1 MTNDSWAP
9 SAGKSTLHLFTLNM
23 AASCARAAAGPP
35 RALQHERGIFDGV
48 VLIMVVI
55 LVKVSHCACFF
66 FCSCGALRHH
76 PVSRKPKGLQ
86 QTAYLAPCVQP
97 SAKTL
102 FYVNIFFL
110 R

>member
-55 LVKVSHCACFF
+55 LVKVSHCAWFF
-66 FCSCGALRHH
+66 FFVLVEHSDIIL
-76 PVSRKPKGLQ
+76 
-86 QTAYLAPCVQP
+86 YLENLKVFSKQ
-97 SAKTL
+97 L
-102 FYVNIFFL
+102 I
-110 R
+110 

>member
-1 MTNDSWAP
+1 MQETQPYICSR
-9 SAGKSTLHLFTLNM
+9 STWLGLVQEQQP
-23 AASCARAAAGPP
+23 APP

-48 VLIMVVI
+48 LLIMVVI
-55 LVKVSHCACFF
+55 LVKVSHCACLVF
-66 FCSCGALRHH
+66 SCGELRHH

-102 FYVNIFFL
+102 FYINIIFFTVT
-110 R
+110 